1 MVGVEDFEQIIGG
14 VLQHQHIYRSNPDF
28 EDCQQVCRE
37 KIWSLLQSQPDLK
50 AQQNPYLFMVLINL
64 MRDFGRKQAR
74 NQALQ
79 TRVQNTF
86 QPELADRVSA
96 KQFDFSLD
104 LINFFQILPTTEL
117 KVIFNDMVKFPE
129 AKINERC
136 QRLDLPRTTFKRR
149 QRQLG
154 QMYLRWHR

>member
-1 MVGVEDFEQIIGG
+1 MILV
-14 VLQHQHIYRSNPDF
+14 
-28 EDCQQVCRE
+28 
-37 KIWSLLQSQPDLK
+37 
-50 AQQNPYLFMVLINL
+50 NL

-79 TRVQNTF
+79 TRVQKTF
-86 QPELADRVSA
+86 RPELADRVSA

-129 AKINERC
+129 ATINERC
-136 QRLDLPRTTFKRR
+136 RRLDLPRTTFKRR